1 MKIVSLILKI
11 AFFWI
16 YIPYL
21 LLKMIFGGSSS
32 GSSSGTVSS
41 NSSNNTQGVASGTP
55 LITLAKGEELKYEIL
70 KVHRNNAKQ
79 FLVKYQERG
88 KNTGGNQVIVDWP
101 AKQKG
106 PLRIDWSKSV
116 S

>member
-32 GSSSGTVSS
+32 GSSSGTVDS
-41 NSSNNTQGVASGTP
+41 NSSNTQGIASGTP
-55 LITLAKGEELKYEIL
+55 LITLAKEEELKYEIL

-79 FLVKYQERG
+79 FLVKYRERG
-88 KNTGGNQVIVDWP
+88 KISGNQVVVDWP
-101 AKQKG
+101 TKQKG